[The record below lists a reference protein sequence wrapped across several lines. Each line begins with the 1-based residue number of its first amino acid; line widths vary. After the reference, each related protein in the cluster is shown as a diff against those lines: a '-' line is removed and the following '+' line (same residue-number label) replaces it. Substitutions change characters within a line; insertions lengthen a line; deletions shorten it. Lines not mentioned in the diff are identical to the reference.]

1 MLIAKSD
8 QLINIVTKLA
18 EDVHILKSGKGVL
31 VVATSPTAATS
42 PVAAIPSV
50 ATTPPPAARVL
61 VDENTPN
68 MPTND
73 GYWYNSNEG
82 DGVPND
88 GNDGHTHSSPA
99 NEDNSTPMEMNEVVG
114 IVGEPLDAGVS
125 IKAPMEG
132 KYMGLGKRIVR
143 RIAAYRSPFIPQCIK
158 QFRHLTKTERSV
170 GDYAFVTDMDD
181 E

>member
-18 EDVHILKSGKGVL
+18 KYVHIFKSGKGVP
-31 VVATSPTAATS
+31 VVATSPAATTS
-42 PVAAIPSV
+42 PVAAIPSG
-50 ATTPPPAARVL
+50 AATPPPAARVP
-61 VDENTPN
+61 VDANTLN
-68 MPTND
+68 MPTDD

-82 DGVPND
+82 DEVPND
-88 GNDGHTHSSPA
+88 ENDGHTHSSPA

-132 KYMGLGKRIVR
+132 KYMGVGKRIVR
-143 RIAAYRSPFIPQCIK
+143 RIVAYKSPFIPQCIK
-158 QFRHLTKTERSV
+158 QFHHLTKTERSV
-170 GDYAFVTDMDD
+170 GDYAFATDMDD